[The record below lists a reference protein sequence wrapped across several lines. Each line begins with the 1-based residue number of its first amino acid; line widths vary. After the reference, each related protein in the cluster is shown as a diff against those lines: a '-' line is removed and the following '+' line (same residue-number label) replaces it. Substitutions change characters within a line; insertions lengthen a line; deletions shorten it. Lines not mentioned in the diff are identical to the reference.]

1 MTSKQPKKSQKTASY
16 HHGDL
21 RAGLI
26 DAATEIVEKDGV
38 MALSLRGVARLAGVS
53 QTAPYHHFT
62 DKEALLAAV
71 AETGFQGLSA
81 EMEKA
86 EHHRLGGGERMV
98 ALGRAYVSFAT
109 SNPGRFRLMF
119 GPLIREKLNYPDLL
133 IASSRSL
140 QMIRAAVEQRRQDV
154 GAKTGNVEAD
164 TMAAWSIVH
173 GLATLLIDS
182 GFNPESMGTATQD
195 ALVAHVTLALVS
207 GLGLGGDMT

>member
-1 MTSKQPKKSQKTASY
+1 MTSKKQKKSKKTEGY

-26 DAATEIVEKDGV
+26 DAATDIVEDEGV
-38 MALSLRGVARLAGVS
+38 MALSLRGVARKAGVS
-53 QTAPYHHFT
+53 QTAPYHHFA

-71 AETGFQGLSA
+71 AETGFQGLSE

-86 EHHRLGGGERMV
+86 EQPTLSSGERMV

-119 GPLIREKLNYPDLL
+119 GPLIGEKLNYPDLL
-133 IASSRSL
+133 VSSAKSL
-140 QMIRAAVEQRRQDV
+140 EMIRVAVELRREDV
-154 GAKTGNVEAD
+154 GATTGNVEAD
-164 TMAAWSIVH
+164 TMAAWSLVH

-182 GFNPESMGTATQD
+182 GFNSESMGTASQD
-195 ALVAHVTLALVS
+195 ALVERVTRALVT
-207 GLGLGGDMT
+207 GLGAKG

>member
-1 MTSKQPKKSQKTASY
+1 MASQKPKKPRKTAGY

-26 DAATEIVEKDGV
+26 AAATEIVEKEGV
-38 MALSLRGVARLAGVS
+38 MALSLRGVARKAGVS
-53 QTAPYHHFT
+53 QTAPYHHFS

-71 AETGFQGLSA
+71 AETGFQGLST

-86 EHHRLGGGERMV
+86 EQATLSSAERMV
-98 ALGRAYVSFAT
+98 ALGHAYVSFAT

-133 IASSRSL
+133 VSSAKSL
-140 QMIRAAVEQRRQDV
+140 EMIRGAVEQRREDV
-154 GAKTGNVEAD
+154 GATTGNVEAD
-164 TMAAWSIVH
+164 AMAAWSIVH

-182 GFNPESMGTATQD
+182 GFNAESMGTATQD
-195 ALVAHVTLALVS
+195 ALVERVTSTLVT
-207 GLGLGGDMT
+207 GLGIEG